1 MSSNR
6 LAINIGLK
14 DNTLEHVGI
23 HGERENPLMPAPKPV
38 SLMAD
43 LGDDPEQ
50 AILMQILA
58 KMLKRHKFTG
68 HTQKTEYM
76 KHRPRQWETIEDK
89 LKTLDFESEMPP
101 GNHDKNFKKD
111 YVKQIKAQIKEIIT
125 TGRVAKM
132 STSSAIKE
140 MGSVHRGEKANVG
153 IKLA

>member
-1 MSSNR
+1 MVTPLKESTPGERDTVGLIETGMDHSKTHQMSSNR

-23 HGERENPLMPAPKPV
+23 HGERESPMPESKAISP
-38 SLMAD
+38 MGN

-50 AILMQILA
+50 VILMQILA

-68 HTQKTEYM
+68 QTQKTEYM

-111 YVKQIKAQIKEIIT
+111 YVKQIKA
-125 TGRVAKM
+125 
-132 STSSAIKE
+132 
-140 MGSVHRGEKANVG
+140 
-153 IKLA
+153 